1 MSQYARFSQGILSKF
16 LKYLGFWIYQ
26 SYQSILE
33 TTLIQ
38 LSGENL
44 KSKMFEV
51 YMTWHLN
58 YFTSFEQYS
67 FPASFQK
74 EFWEII
80 RHPRY
85 CQVHYPVISSNIS
98 NAIYFRAT
106 HAAHASTPNTLP
118 RWHSIH
124 VTHAGASL
132 ILSRQPLNPD

>member
-16 LKYLGFWIYQ
+16 LKYLGLWIYQ
-26 SYQSILE
+26 SSQSILE

-44 KSKMFEV
+44 KSKMSEV
-51 YMTWHLN
+51 YLTWNLD
-58 YFTSFEQYS
+58 YFSSFEQYS

-74 EFWEII
+74 EFWEKI

-85 CQVHYPVISSNIS
+85 CLVHYPVISSNIT
-98 NAIYFRAT
+98 NAIYFRALLMLLT
-106 HAAHASTPNTLP
+106 LAHQPP
-118 RWHSIH
+118 Y
-124 VTHAGASL
+124 HAGTTSCAQHASL